1 MNGLNVSTPPFSMKI
16 ITQSFADS
24 EKVYNY
30 LLGSSIHDDFYLDNL
45 ILAIGKPNRAV
56 EIRGWNEKFENLY
69 LKELPKGE

>member
-1 MNGLNVSTPPFSMKI
+1 MKI
-16 ITQSFADS
+16 ITHSFADS

-45 ILAIGKPNRAV
+45 ILAIGKPNWAV